1 MVKINAL
8 NQMCR
13 AGKEGWKGR
22 KGGALTGSE
31 GRPPGWGTCRMYIKE
46 RKDISMI
53 KAFNE
58 RIVLRDLGNIHNNS
72 GSSLTPI
79 FRLLMLAILV
89 LLQLEP
95 GLSPVLAAGEGAF
108 DPRTVLDGLI
118 STCGL
123 IILVAGGALG
133 VRLFFNGQM
142 VQAVVAVLIAAF
154 VFTILNTSALT
165 EMGSGLKEFIWAG
178 DSVSSG
184 RH

>member
-1 MVKINAL
+1 
-8 NQMCR
+8 
-13 AGKEGWKGR
+13 
-22 KGGALTGSE
+22 
-31 GRPPGWGTCRMYIKE
+31 
-46 RKDISMI
+46 
-53 KAFNE
+53 
-58 RIVLRDLGNIHNNS
+58 
-72 GSSLTPI
+72 
-79 FRLLMLAILV
+79 MLAILV

-133 VRLFFNGQM
+133 VRMFFNGQM